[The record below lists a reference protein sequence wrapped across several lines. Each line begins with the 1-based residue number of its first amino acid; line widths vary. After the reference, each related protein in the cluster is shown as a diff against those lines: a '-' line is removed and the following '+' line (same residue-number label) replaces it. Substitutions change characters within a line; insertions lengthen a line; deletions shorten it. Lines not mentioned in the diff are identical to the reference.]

1 MTIEAEFEEAMRA
14 SCHESRTLGYKPI
27 AFEVM
32 LGDVGAVATPH
43 ELLATFKYQDGFRR
57 LWECPPATPQYLAV
71 KGVVFA
77 KFMCATLST
86 LRTGCMAQSGRAAGG
101 IAAAKLALSGANPT

>member
-1 MTIEAEFEEAMRA
+1 MRGILSIDGGGIRTRPRSVRISTYGAGGGGRAPGAGLPADRRRAAESNSPSDAIIR
-14 SCHESRTLGYKPI
+14 
-27 AFEVM
+27 
-32 LGDVGAVATPH
+32 
-43 ELLATFKYQDGFRR
+43 
-57 LWECPPATPQYLAV
+57 

>member
-1 MTIEAEFEEAMRA
+1 MAQSGRA
-14 SCHESRTLGYKPI
+14 NRLRRRPEV
-27 AFEVM
+27 AFGV
-32 LGDVGAVATPH
+32 VRWRGAAWDHAAQCPRAT
-43 ELLATFKYQDGFRR
+43 A
-57 LWECPPATPQYLAV
+57 
-71 KGVVFA
+71 VVFA

>member
-1 MTIEAEFEEAMRA
+1 MEPAGIEPAAQPDSFCKSVQPRSPLNALG
-14 SCHESRTLGYKPI
+14 TLRQ
-27 AFEVM
+27 
-32 LGDVGAVATPH
+32 
-43 ELLATFKYQDGFRR
+43 LLR
-57 LWECPPATPQYLAV
+57 

-86 LRTGCMAQSGRAAGG
+86 LRTGCMAQSGRATGG